1 MSVTIDAQAQSL
13 SSGEGIAKL
22 RGKNKQQDKKHQWQ
36 IQLHECKQQ
45 KRVGVKKSG
54 NKAVAPI

>member
-36 IQLHECKQQ
+36 IQ
-45 KRVGVKKSG
+45 
-54 NKAVAPI
+54 